1 MSRII
6 AKVNTISDSF
16 QDWIDRTNEIANA
29 FLYTV
34 TANST
39 GEVTNGKAFVNG
51 SIGSNVLFVG
61 ISNNLQLAVNSS
73 TANGTSAVAIDH
85 FSSTDYRSAK
95 YVISVKDNNATNFQ
109 TTEILVTHGGTTET
123 YMTEYARLATNGTP
137 IASFTSNVH
146 LANNT
151 FRLYA
156 TSISSNTSYT
166 VSRQTIAV

>member
-39 GEVTNGKAFVNG
+39 GEITNGKAYVNG
-51 SIGSNVLFVG
+51 SIGSNVLYIG
-61 ISNNLQLAVNSS
+61 ISNNVQLS
-73 TANGTSAVAIDH
+73 ANIYESNATTVTAIDH
-85 FSSTDYRSAK
+85 FSTTAYRSAK
-95 YVISVKDNNATNFQ
+95 YVISVKDNITTNFQ
-109 TTEILVTHGGTTET
+109 TTEILVVHDGTADTL
-123 YMTEYARLATNGTP
+123 MTEYARLATNGTP
-137 IASFTSNVH
+137 IATFTSNVH
-146 LANNT
+146 VANNT

-156 TSISSNTSYT
+156 TSVSTNTSYT